1 MHPSASVILLVQRV
15 MFTSRFDAFDAPAA
29 PLYAGSFCRAFLA
42 TVEAVPDYFA
52 SSLHMPLKNLAHM
65 PKKFYLDL
73 AGAGEEMVSLAR
85 KAEVA
90 GNRFE
95 ERQAHL
101 GLTS

>member
-1 MHPSASVILLVQRV
+1 
-15 MFTSRFDAFDAPAA
+15 
-29 PLYAGSFCRAFLA
+29 
-42 TVEAVPDYFA
+42 
-52 SSLHMPLKNLAHM
+52 M